1 MAAYKYRSGYC
12 HFVAKLGI
20 CPSRGHKINAKLLC
34 LSGGRYV
41 EL

>member
-1 MAAYKYRSGYC
+1 MTAYKYRSRYC
-12 HFVAKLGI
+12 HFVVKLGI
-20 CPSRGHKINAKLLC
+20 CPFRGHEINAKLLC